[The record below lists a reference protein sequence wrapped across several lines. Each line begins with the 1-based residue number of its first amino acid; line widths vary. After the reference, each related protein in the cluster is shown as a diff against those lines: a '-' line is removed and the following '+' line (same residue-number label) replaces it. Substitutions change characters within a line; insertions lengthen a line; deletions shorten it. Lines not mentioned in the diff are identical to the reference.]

1 MTEATAPQPIDPTAK
16 KRTRIVSDV
25 RVPVYSLL
33 DSLAVAEAI
42 HKKGGGSASNDQL
55 AAFLGYK
62 SANNGSY
69 LSRVAS
75 ARIFDFVTGEGGRL
89 TITPRAQSI
98 LMPVYTHDA
107 RQALVSAFLDVPLYK
122 AVYDEYFGKELPT
135 PFGMKNALRTRFG
148 VAPSRLDAGL
158 RALMESAEQAGF
170 FEVRGTRTQLII
182 PKLSDGLPRRIP
194 PQDPEGDDPGD
205 DLGSSGGGGGS
216 RTPPPP
222 PKSAEDLKNEYISTL
237 IGVLRDKGSSG
248 EIDGALMERIEK
260 LLGLPQ

>member
-1 MTEATAPQPIDPTAK
+1 MTEVTAPQSIAPTPK

-62 SANNGSY
+62 SAKNGSY
-69 LSRVAS
+69 LSRVAT
-75 ARIFDFVTGEGGRL
+75 ARIFDFITGQGDRL

-107 RQALVSAFLDVPLYK
+107 RQALVKAFLDVPLYK

-135 PFGMKNALRTRFG
+135 PFGMTNAFRTHFG
-148 VAPSRLDAGL
+148 VAPSRVEAGL

-182 PKLSDGLPRRIP
+182 PKLPDGFPRKITP
-194 PQDPEGDDPGD
+194 QEEGSEEPQDEQT
-205 DLGSSGGGGGS
+205 SGGGGGS
-216 RTPPPP
+216 RNPPPP
-222 PKSAEDLKNEYISTL
+222 PKTPEDLKNEYISTL
-237 IGVLRDKGSSG
+237 IGVLREKGSSG
-248 EIDGALMERIEK
+248 EVDGALMERIEK